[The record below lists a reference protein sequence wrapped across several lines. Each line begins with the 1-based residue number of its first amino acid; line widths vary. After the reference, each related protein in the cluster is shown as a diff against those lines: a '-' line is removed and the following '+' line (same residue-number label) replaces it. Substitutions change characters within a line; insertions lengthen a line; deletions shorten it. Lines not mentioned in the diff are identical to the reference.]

1 MKNARWVKLADDLT
15 AEISDGT
22 FPLNSYLPTEMELC
36 AKYNVSRYTV
46 RMALDNLTKLGYIK
60 RWPRLGSKVIS
71 LGSKPLISSTSLTQ
85 FHHVSETHKRI
96 VHLTTECIVDRTLTL
111 QLECEEQLKLL
122 RFSNVL
128 TDPEDK
134 ERPIVWTTVYVN
146 AAYSRLP
153 QMAERQPLPLLSALI
168 EKEYG
173 ERCSQ
178 MTQKVTAVALPDE
191 AARHLLVTPGLP
203 SLRILRHYKS
213 SDNKL
218 LQITESFHP
227 GNRFSL
233 TLSMSNFG

>member
-46 RMALDNLTKLGYIK
+46 RMALDNLTTLGYIK

-71 LGSKPLISSTSLTQ
+71 LQSKHLSHPSPLTNYHSL
-85 FHHVSETHKRI
+85 SETHKRI
-96 VHLTTECIVDRTLTL
+96 VHPTTECLVDKSLAQ
-111 QLECEEQLKLL
+111 QLECEEKIKLL
-122 RFSNVL
+122 RFSNIQ

-134 ERPIVWTTVYVN
+134 DRPIVWTNVYMN

-153 QMAERQPLPLLSALI
+153 NITEPQPLVLLSALI
-168 EKEYG
+168 EKEYRQ
-173 ERCSQ
+173 RCSQ
-178 MTQKVTAVALPDE
+178 MTQKATAVALPEE
-191 AARHLLVTPGLP
+191 AAKHLQVSPGLP

-213 SDNKL
+213 SDNKI

>member
-46 RMALDNLTKLGYIK
+46 KMALDNLTRLGYIK

-71 LGSKPLISSTSLTQ
+71 LGSKPLSSLTH
-85 FHHVSETHKRI
+85 FPPVSETHKRI
-96 VHLTTECIVDRTLTL
+96 VHLTTECIVDRTLAL

-128 TDPEDK
+128 TDPENED
-134 ERPIVWTTVYVN
+134 RPIVWTTVYVN

-153 QMAERQPLPLLSALI
+153 QIAEPQPLPLLSELI
-168 EKEYG
+168 EKEYR

-191 AARHLLVTPGLP
+191 AAKHLLVTPGLP
-203 SLRILRHYKS
+203 SLRILKHYKS

-227 GNRFSL
+227 GNGFSL

>member
-46 RMALDNLTKLGYIK
+46 RMALDNLTRLGYIK

-71 LGSKPLISSTSLTQ
+71 LGSKPLSSLTH
-85 FHHVSETHKRI
+85 FPPVSETHKRI
-96 VHLTTECIVDRTLTL
+96 VHLTTECIVDRTLAL

-128 TDPEDK
+128 TDPENED
-134 ERPIVWTTVYVN
+134 RPIVWTTVYVN

-153 QMAERQPLPLLSALI
+153 QIAEPQPLPLLSELI
-168 EKEYG
+168 EKEYR

-191 AARHLLVTPGLP
+191 AAKHLLVAPGLP

-233 TLSMSNFG
+233 TLSTSNFG

>member
-46 RMALDNLTKLGYIK
+46 RMALDNLTRLGYIK

-71 LGSKPLISSTSLTQ
+71 LGSKPLSSLTH
-85 FHHVSETHKRI
+85 FPPVSETHKRI
-96 VHLTTECIVDRTLTL
+96 VHLTTECIVDRTLAL

-128 TDPEDK
+128 TDPENED
-134 ERPIVWTTVYVN
+134 RPIVWTTVYVN

-153 QMAERQPLPLLSALI
+153 QIAEPQPLPLLSELI
-168 EKEYG
+168 EKEYR

-191 AARHLLVTPGLP
+191 AAKHLLVTPGLP
-203 SLRILRHYKS
+203 SLRILKHYKS

-233 TLSMSNFG
+233 TLSLSNFG

>member
-46 RMALDNLTKLGYIK
+46 RMALDNLTRLGYIK

-71 LGSKPLISSTSLTQ
+71 LGSKPLSSLTH
-85 FHHVSETHKRI
+85 FPPVSETHKRI
-96 VHLTTECIVDRTLTL
+96 VHLTTECIVDRTLAL

-128 TDPEDK
+128 TDPENED
-134 ERPIVWTTVYVN
+134 RPIVWTTVYVN

-153 QMAERQPLPLLSALI
+153 QIAEPQPLPLLSELI
-168 EKEYG
+168 EKEYR

-191 AARHLLVTPGLP
+191 AAKHLIVTPGLP
-203 SLRILRHYKS
+203 SLRILKHYKS

-227 GNRFSL
+227 GNGFSL

>member
-46 RMALDNLTKLGYIK
+46 RMALDNLTRLGYIK

-71 LGSKPLISSTSLTQ
+71 LGSKPLSSLTH
-85 FHHVSETHKRI
+85 FPPVSETHKRI
-96 VHLTTECIVDRTLTL
+96 VHLTTECIVDRTLAL

-128 TDPEDK
+128 TDPENED
-134 ERPIVWTTVYVN
+134 RPIVWTTVYVN

-153 QMAERQPLPLLSALI
+153 QIAEPQPLPLLSELI
-168 EKEYG
+168 EKEYR

-191 AARHLLVTPGLP
+191 AAKHLLVTPGLP
-203 SLRILRHYKS
+203 SLRILKHYKS

-227 GNRFSL
+227 GNGFSL

>member
-36 AKYNVSRYTV
+36 AKYNVSQYTV
-46 RMALDNLTKLGYIK
+46 RMALDNLTRLGYIK

-71 LGSKPLISSTSLTQ
+71 LGSKPLSSLTH
-85 FHHVSETHKRI
+85 FPPVSETHKRI
-96 VHLTTECIVDRTLTL
+96 VHLTTECIVDRTLAL

-128 TDPEDK
+128 TDPENED
-134 ERPIVWTTVYVN
+134 RPIVWTTVYVN

-153 QMAERQPLPLLSALI
+153 QIAEPQPLPLLSELI
-168 EKEYG
+168 EKEYR

-191 AARHLLVTPGLP
+191 AAKHLLVTPGLP
-203 SLRILRHYKS
+203 SLRILKHYKS

-227 GNRFSL
+227 GNGFSL

>member
-46 RMALDNLTKLGYIK
+46 RMALDNLTRLGYIK

-71 LGSKPLISSTSLTQ
+71 LGSKPLSSLTH
-85 FHHVSETHKRI
+85 FPPVSETHKRI
-96 VHLTTECIVDRTLTL
+96 VHLTTECIVDRTLAL

-128 TDPEDK
+128 TDPENED
-134 ERPIVWTTVYVN
+134 RPIVWTTVSVN

-153 QMAERQPLPLLSALI
+153 QIAEPQPLPLLSELI
-168 EKEYG
+168 EKEYR

-191 AARHLLVTPGLP
+191 AAKHLLVTPGLP
-203 SLRILRHYKS
+203 SLRILKHYKS

-227 GNRFSL
+227 GNGFSL

>member
-46 RMALDNLTKLGYIK
+46 RMALDNLTRLGYIK

-71 LGSKPLISSTSLTQ
+71 LGSKPLSSLTH
-85 FHHVSETHKRI
+85 FPPVSETHKRI
-96 VHLTTECIVDRTLTL
+96 VHLTTECIVDRTLAL

-128 TDPEDK
+128 TDLENED
-134 ERPIVWTTVYVN
+134 RPIVWTTVYVN

-153 QMAERQPLPLLSALI
+153 QIAEPQPLPLLSELI
-168 EKEYG
+168 EKEYR

-191 AARHLLVTPGLP
+191 AAKHLLVTPGLP
-203 SLRILRHYKS
+203 SLRILKHYKS

-227 GNRFSL
+227 GNGFSL

>member
-46 RMALDNLTKLGYIK
+46 RMALDNLTRLGYIK

-71 LGSKPLISSTSLTQ
+71 LGSKPLSSLTH
-85 FHHVSETHKRI
+85 FPPVSETHKRI
-96 VHLTTECIVDRTLTL
+96 LHLTTECIVDRTLAL

-128 TDPEDK
+128 TDPENED
-134 ERPIVWTTVYVN
+134 RPIVWTTVYVN

-153 QMAERQPLPLLSALI
+153 QIAEPQPLPLLSELI
-168 EKEYG
+168 EKEYR

-191 AARHLLVTPGLP
+191 AAKHLLVTPGLP
-203 SLRILRHYKS
+203 SLRILKHYKS

-227 GNRFSL
+227 GNGFSL

>member
-46 RMALDNLTKLGYIK
+46 RMALDNLTRLGYIK

-71 LGSKPLISSTSLTQ
+71 LGSKPLSSLTH
-85 FHHVSETHKRI
+85 FPPVSETHKRI
-96 VHLTTECIVDRTLTL
+96 VHLTTECIVDRTLAL

-128 TDPEDK
+128 TDPENED
-134 ERPIVWTTVYVN
+134 RPIVWTTVYVN

-153 QMAERQPLPLLSALI
+153 QIAEPQPLPLLSELI
-168 EKEYG
+168 EKEYR

-191 AARHLLVTPGLP
+191 AAKHLLVTPGLP
-203 SLRILRHYKS
+203 SFRILKHYKS

-227 GNRFSL
+227 GNGFSL

>member
-46 RMALDNLTKLGYIK
+46 RMALDNLTRLGYIK

-71 LGSKPLISSTSLTQ
+71 LGSKPLSSLTH
-85 FHHVSETHKRI
+85 FPPVSETHKRI
-96 VHLTTECIVDRTLTL
+96 VHLTTECIVDRTLAL

-128 TDPEDK
+128 TDPENED
-134 ERPIVWTTVYVN
+134 RPIVWTTVYVN

-153 QMAERQPLPLLSALI
+153 QIAEPQPLPLLSELI
-168 EKEYG
+168 EKEYR

-178 MTQKVTAVALPDE
+178 MTQKMTAVALPDE
-191 AARHLLVTPGLP
+191 AAKHLLVTPGLP
-203 SLRILRHYKS
+203 SLRILKHYKS

-227 GNRFSL
+227 GNGFSL

>member
-1 MKNARWVKLADDLT
+1 
-15 AEISDGT
+15 
-22 FPLNSYLPTEMELC
+22 
-36 AKYNVSRYTV
+36 
-46 RMALDNLTKLGYIK
+46 MALDNLTRLGYIK

-71 LGSKPLISSTSLTQ
+71 LGSKPLSSLTH
-85 FHHVSETHKRI
+85 FPPVSETHKRI
-96 VHLTTECIVDRTLTL
+96 VHLTTECIVDRTLAL

-128 TDPEDK
+128 TDPENED
-134 ERPIVWTTVYVN
+134 RPIVWTTVYVN

-153 QMAERQPLPLLSALI
+153 QIAEPQPLPLLSELI
-168 EKEYG
+168 EKEYR

-191 AARHLLVTPGLP
+191 AAKHLLVTPGLP
-203 SLRILRHYKS
+203 SLRILKHYKS

-227 GNRFSL
+227 GNGFSL

>member
-46 RMALDNLTKLGYIK
+46 RMALDNLTRLGYIK

-71 LGSKPLISSTSLTQ
+71 LGSKPLSSLTQ
-85 FHHVSETHKRI
+85 FPPVSETHKRI
-96 VHLTTECIVDRTLTL
+96 VHLTTECIVDRTLAL

-128 TDPEDK
+128 TDPENED
-134 ERPIVWTTVYVN
+134 RPIVWTTVYVN
-146 AAYSRLP
+146 AAYSRLS
-153 QMAERQPLPLLSALI
+153 QMAEPQPLPLLSELI
-168 EKEYG
+168 EKEYR

-191 AARHLLVTPGLP
+191 AAKHLLVTPGLP
-203 SLRILRHYKS
+203 SLRILKHYKS

-227 GNRFSL
+227 GNGFSL

>member
-46 RMALDNLTKLGYIK
+46 RMALDNLTRLGYIK

-71 LGSKPLISSTSLTQ
+71 LGSKPLSSLTH
-85 FHHVSETHKRI
+85 FPPVSETHKRI
-96 VHLTTECIVDRTLTL
+96 VHLTTECIVDRTPAL

-128 TDPEDK
+128 TDPENED
-134 ERPIVWTTVYVN
+134 RPIVWTTVYVN

-153 QMAERQPLPLLSALI
+153 QIAEPQPLPLLSELI
-168 EKEYG
+168 EKEYR

-191 AARHLLVTPGLP
+191 AAKHLLVTPGLP
-203 SLRILRHYKS
+203 SLRILKHYKS

-227 GNRFSL
+227 GNGFSL

>member
-46 RMALDNLTKLGYIK
+46 RMALDNLTRLGYIK

-71 LGSKPLISSTSLTQ
+71 LGSKPLSSLTH
-85 FHHVSETHKRI
+85 FPPVSETHKRI
-96 VHLTTECIVDRTLTL
+96 VHLTTECIVDRTLAL

-128 TDPEDK
+128 TDPENED
-134 ERPIVWTTVYVN
+134 RPIVWTTVYVN

-153 QMAERQPLPLLSALI
+153 QIAEPQPLPLLSELI
-168 EKEYG
+168 EK
-173 ERCSQ
+173 
-178 MTQKVTAVALPDE
+178 
-191 AARHLLVTPGLP
+191 
-203 SLRILRHYKS
+203 RI
-213 SDNKL
+213 
-218 LQITESFHP
+218 
-227 GNRFSL
+227 
-233 TLSMSNFG
+233 